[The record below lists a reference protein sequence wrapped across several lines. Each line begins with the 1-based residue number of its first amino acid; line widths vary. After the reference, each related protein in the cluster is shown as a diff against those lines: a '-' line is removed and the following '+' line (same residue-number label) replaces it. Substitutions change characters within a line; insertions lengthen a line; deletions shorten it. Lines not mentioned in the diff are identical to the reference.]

1 MAKKNY
7 GIEEYLS
14 GPKRLEE
21 EVRKKE
27 DHIASLR
34 SIVERTTARLS
45 LTAGRNPSKD
55 DKQFEGIMAEIA
67 DEEKA
72 LAELRQQLLK
82 LQQEIERFIDSQESK
97 DHRVFLR
104 LMYIRGKSMK
114 EIRSIMGLPK
124 TTCFDLQRRALRE
137 AESKFRKAGKK

>member
-55 DKQFEGIMAEIA
+55 DKQFDSIMAEIA
-67 DEEKA
+67 KKMNVSKT
-72 LAELRQQLLK
+72 ELRQQLLN
-82 LQQEIERFIDSQESK
+82 LQQEIEGFIDSLDQK

-104 LMYIRGKSMK
+104 LMYIRGRSMK
-114 EIRSIMGLPK
+114 EIRSIMALPK
-124 TTCFDLQRRALRE
+124 TTCFNLQKKALRE
-137 AESKFRKAGKK
+137 AEKKLQRKKL

>member
-1 MAKKNY
+1 MEKKNY

-21 EVRKKE
+21 EVHKKE

-34 SIVERTTARLS
+34 SIVERTTTILS
-45 LTAGRNPSKD
+45 LTAGRNPSKN
-55 DKQFEGIMAEIA
+55 DKQFESIMAEVA
-67 DEEKA
+67 DEEKV
-72 LAELRQQLLK
+72 LADLRQQLLN
-82 LQQEIERFIDSQESK
+82 LQQEIERFIDSLESK

-104 LMYIRGKSMK
+104 LMYIRGKTMK

-124 TTCFDLQRRALRE
+124 TTCFDLQRRALHE
-137 AESKFRKAGKK
+137 AEGKLRKTGRK

>member
-21 EVRKKE
+21 EVHKKE

-34 SIVERTTARLS
+34 SIVEKTTTTLS
-45 LTAGRNPSKD
+45 LTAGRNPSKN
-55 DKQFEGIMAEIA
+55 DKQFESIMAEIA
-67 DEEKA
+67 DEEKV
-72 LAELRQQLLK
+72 LAELRQQLLN
-82 LQQEIERFIDSQESK
+82 LQQEIEGFIDSLETK
-97 DHRVFLR
+97 ENRVFLR
-104 LMYIRGKSMK
+104 LMYIRGKTMK

-124 TTCFDLQRRALRE
+124 TTCFDLQRRALHE
-137 AESKFRKAGKK
+137 AEGKLRRTGRK

>member
-14 GPKRLEE
+14 GPKRLAEA
-21 EVRKKE
+21 VQKKE

-34 SIVERTTARLS
+34 SIVERTTTRLS
-45 LTAGRNPSKD
+45 QTAGCNPSKN
-55 DKQFEGIMAEIA
+55 DKQFESIMAEIA
-67 DEEKA
+67 DEEKI
-72 LAELRQQLLK
+72 LEELRQQLLS
-82 LQQEIERFIDSQESK
+82 LQQEIESFIDSLEMK
-97 DHRVFLR
+97 DHRRFLR

-124 TTCFDLQRRALRE
+124 TTCFNLQKKALRE
-137 AESKFRKAGKK
+137 AEKRLQKNKF

>member
-14 GPKRLEE
+14 GPKRLAEA
-21 EVRKKE
+21 VQKKE

-34 SIVERTTARLS
+34 SIVERTTTRLS
-45 LTAGRNPSKD
+45 LTAGCNPSKN
-55 DKQFEGIMAEIA
+55 DKQFESIMAEIA
-67 DEEKA
+67 DEEKI
-72 LAELRQQLLK
+72 LEELRQQLLS
-82 LQQEIERFIDSQESK
+82 LQQEIESFIDSLEMK
-97 DHRVFLR
+97 DHRRFLR

-124 TTCFDLQRRALRE
+124 TTCFNLQKKALRE
-137 AESKFRKAGKK
+137 AEKRLQKNKF

>member
-34 SIVERTTARLS
+34 SIVERTTTRMS

-55 DKQFEGIMAEIA
+55 DKQFDSIMAEIA
-67 DEEKA
+67 DEEKV
-72 LAELRQQLLK
+72 LAELRQQLLN
-82 LQQEIERFIDSQESK
+82 LQQEIEGFIDSLDQK

-104 LMYIRGKSMK
+104 LMYIRGRSMK
-114 EIRSIMGLPK
+114 EIRSIMALPK
-124 TTCFDLQRRALRE
+124 TTCFNLQKKALRE
-137 AESKFRKAGKK
+137 AEKKLQRKKL